1 MASQAEL
8 GGGRGAG
15 AKKSGYSPRS
25 TRASSREKIVAEPHA
40 ASQNA
45 ATSVD
50 SNAWGAVLPWQQKCI
65 WRTATLGAGP
75 QHPHFHGGPTPDVDM
90 TVATLRLHQRRPTF
104 RPEPS
109 QLRAETHRLTAHP
122 RVAGDSPPPPSRPST
137 TSAEW
142 RSSPGSSCVAAEHW

>member
-45 ATSVD
+45 VTSVD
-50 SNAWGAVLPWQQKCI
+50 SNAWGAVLPWEQKCI
-65 WRTATLGAGP
+65 WRTATYAARWPTRSEHGYTGP
-75 QHPHFHGGPTPDVDM
+75 CAQDRRIEDARP
-90 TVATLRLHQRRPTF
+90 AACLCQTLRF
-104 RPEPS
+104 
-109 QLRAETHRLTAHP
+109 
-122 RVAGDSPPPPSRPST
+122 
-137 TSAEW
+137 
-142 RSSPGSSCVAAEHW
+142 

>member
-45 ATSVD
+45 VTSVD
-50 SNAWGAVLPWQQKCI
+50 SNAWGAVLPWEQKCI
-65 WRTATLGAGP
+65 WRTATYDTLLAGRR
-75 QHPHFHGGPTPDVDM
+75 GVNTGPCAQDGSQD
-90 TVATLRLHQRRPTF
+90 ARLPVSDSEMHQ
-104 RPEPS
+104 
-109 QLRAETHRLTAHP
+109 ADC
-122 RVAGDSPPPPSRPST
+122 VI
-137 TSAEW
+137 
-142 RSSPGSSCVAAEHW
+142 PGSIQL